1 MRQDRTGGLSSV
13 ILQRAER
20 DRGIQRR
27 RRRSLQ
33 QARRVEFSPYGR
45 RRVPRSAPRRRGL
58 PEDDDEG
65 VRHRRKPLMK
75 VIFAAPLGPAR
86 RTRVGIVAKGIAA
99 TP

>member
-1 MRQDRTGGLSSV
+1 
-13 ILQRAER
+13 
-20 DRGIQRR
+20 
-27 RRRSLQ
+27 
-33 QARRVEFSPYGR
+33 
-45 RRVPRSAPRRRGL
+45 L